1 MNIQIFSSKSSKDI
15 LEYYYIRF
23 CEHYNFR
30 KALCINKRK
39 RKKNIDLK

>member
-23 CEHYNFR
+23 CEQTTITFE
-30 KALCINKRK
+30 KPCVLINENE
-39 RKKNIDLK
+39 KKISI